1 MQMQGE
7 KKVSSHLFQ
16 DNKSAIRIE
25 ENGQM
30 SMGRNSKHIEI
41 RYFFVKDR
49 TTGNNIKIRHCPT
62 EKMISDFLTKP
73 LQGSLFRE
81 FRAVLM
87 GHVELSEEYL
97 HFETCK
103 ERVEKEKETVKDMKY
118 RTYADAVEGEVGKDP
133 NGLMKNNSSE

>member
-1 MQMQGE
+1 
-7 KKVSSHLFQ
+7 
-16 DNKSAIRIE
+16 
-25 ENGQM
+25 M

-133 NGLMKNNSSE
+133 KDLMTNNRRE